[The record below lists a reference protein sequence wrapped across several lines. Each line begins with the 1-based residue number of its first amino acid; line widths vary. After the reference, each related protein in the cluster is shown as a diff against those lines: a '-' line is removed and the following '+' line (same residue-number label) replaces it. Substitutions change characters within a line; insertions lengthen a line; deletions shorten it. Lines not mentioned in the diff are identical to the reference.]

1 MDNIQIKTGK
11 TAQDFWK
18 LAGRRRVFSSAVR
31 LHHGTRTTR
40 NEICGLEHYLEEPR

>member
-18 LAGRRRVFSSAVR
+18 LASKKSFVKRRKGASGYTDYEKIRY
-31 LHHGTRTTR
+31 
-40 NEICGLEHYLEEPR
+40 E